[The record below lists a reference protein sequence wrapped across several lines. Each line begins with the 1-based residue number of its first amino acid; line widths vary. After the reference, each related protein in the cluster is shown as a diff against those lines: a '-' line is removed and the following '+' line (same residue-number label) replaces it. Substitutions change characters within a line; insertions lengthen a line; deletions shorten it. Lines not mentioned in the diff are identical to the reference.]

1 MATSKETAAFVLRH
15 LGHPGRFT
23 LRSMFGEYAVYADGK
38 TVAFIYQGQLYARV
52 APGSEE
58 LARTCEKVPMW
69 PGSRQ
74 RYLVT
79 EEELVGNRR
88 LPEILLQMA
97 EHLPLPHSQRR
108 KAKNSQRKP

>member
-1 MATSKETAAFVLRH
+1 MASRRETADFVLEQ

-23 LRSMFGEYAVYADGK
+23 VRYMFGEYAVYADGK
-38 TVAFIYQGQLYARV
+38 TVAFIYHDQLYARV

-79 EEELVGNRR
+79 EEELVGNRH
-88 LPEILLQMA
+88 LPEILLGMA
-97 EHLPLPHSQRR
+97 GRLPVPHSQRR
-108 KAKNSQRKP
+108 KAKGKRRRR